1 MKTSP
6 IKKKLTSPL
15 MEADPSLSVKSAPLK
30 NVTLGPEAKNVAQQM
45 VSAINNTKESNGED
59 DKNPYEKQL
68 ESYNQDYN
76 YVTSTYKDETVEDM
90 EETLGQENWSNLTTI
105 GVDHVLNKLNIGE
118 DYKLLGDTGPDLDIK
133 TTYTTSSGESK
144 NIYQYG
150 DITTKRQEDGSEI
163 ETINITATNHPFYGK
178 SFTRTK
184 SVNQERGTNKPIEDL
199 QALLS
204 NYMHRYNENE
214 EPVTATL
221 KKLLIRQDDEGNYIW
236 DVRTT
241 QRIEEAFENGEI
253 RMPDPNSYGGQRNLY
268 QEEEEQLMEAINKI
282 KSRFK
287 DGFNVSTVLNE

>member
-1 MKTSP
+1 MSSP
-6 IKKKLTSPL
+6 IKTRRGGVSPVKNIQSQNIL
-15 MEADPSLSVKSAPLK
+15 AQSAENNALQKPGYQAEVGGIDPYAEQLK
-30 NVTLGPEAKNVAQQM
+30 AY
-45 VSAINNTKESNGED
+45 D
-59 DKNPYEKQL
+59 D
-68 ESYNQDYN
+68 DYN
-76 YVTSTYKDETVEDM
+76 YVTSTYQDEPVDIM
-90 EETLGQENWSNLTTI
+90 QETLGQENWSNLTTM
-105 GVDHVLNKLNIGE
+105 GGDYVLNQFNIGK

-133 TTYTTSSGESK
+133 TTYTTSKGESK

-150 DITTKRQEDGSEI
+150 DVTTKRQEEGSQI
-163 ETINITATNHPFYGK
+163 ETINITATNYPFYGK

-204 NYMHRYNENE
+204 NYLHRYNENE
-214 EPVTATL
+214 EPETATL
-221 KKLLIRQDDEGNYIW
+221 QKLGIRQDDEGDYIW
-236 DVRTT
+236 DTRTI

-253 RMPDPNSYGGQRNLY
+253 RMPDANSQGGQRDLY

>member
-30 NVTLGPEAKNVAQQM
+30 NVTLSPEAKNVAQQM
-45 VSAINNTKESNGED
+45 IGGINNTKESNGKD

-90 EETLGQENWSNLTTI
+90 QEILGQENWSSLTTI
-105 GVDHVLNKLNIGE
+105 GVDHALNKLNIGQ
-118 DYKLLGDTGPDLDIK
+118 DYKLLGDGGKDLGIK
-133 TTYTTSSGESK
+133 TTYVTSSGESK

-184 SVNQERGTNKPIEDL
+184 SVNKERGTSKPIEDL
-199 QALLS
+199 QDLLS
-204 NYMHRYNENE
+204 NYLHRYGPGQANQ
-214 EPVTATL
+214 TATL
-221 KKLLIRQDDEGNYIW
+221 QKLGIKQNDEGNYIW
-236 DVRTT
+236 DTRTM
-241 QRIEEAFENGEI
+241 QRIEEVFERGEI
-253 RMPDPNSYGGQRNLY
+253 KMPADNYSGDRELT
-268 QEEEEQLMEAINKI
+268 EEEENQLMEAINKI